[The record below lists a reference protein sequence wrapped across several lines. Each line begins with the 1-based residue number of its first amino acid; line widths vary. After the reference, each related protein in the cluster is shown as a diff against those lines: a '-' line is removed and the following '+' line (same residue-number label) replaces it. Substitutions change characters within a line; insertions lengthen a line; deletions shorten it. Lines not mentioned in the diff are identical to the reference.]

1 MWCGICV
8 HFTVYQPNKK
18 YKKTGHIQRKYD
30 CCELSRLY
38 HIGVGYW
45 CIVKLNLKAMINHR
59 VGKSILNPD
68 RLSPHCWYYS
78 NIIQWFC
85 CSFSLYLGTLK
96 KVPKKIKKWPIQS
109 WYQTQ
114 FLNGYLTVSKHS
126 FCLKN
131 VIENAKKKIEKI

>member
-1 MWCGICV
+1 MKYCLFHLTRKITNIDVWCGMCV

-18 YKKTGHIQRKYD
+18 YKKAGHIQRKYD

-38 HIGVGYW
+38 HIGMGYW

-59 VGKSILNPD
+59 VGKSILNPN
-68 RLSPHCWYYS
+68 RLSLHCWYYS

-96 KVPKKIKKWPIQS
+96 KVPKKNQKMT
-109 WYQTQ
+109 Y
-114 FLNGYLTVSKHS
+114 SKLIPNSISEWLLDS
-126 FCLKN
+126 F
-131 VIENAKKKIEKI
+131 